1 MTFGLSPLQRCFWD
15 HPCAGL
21 LAHTRTGSTSPSA
34 SEGAALVL
42 PVLRRVRLCRV
53 RLGHSSHHRRLPC
66 VPELTDRALGCSGH
80 LKWLCTSSA
89 VSLSV
94 AHIWRTA
101 LGYGARR
108 CLLSFRRS
116 AFLLYWSARLLSKEE
131 VSLDSSPSGMALKM
145 ESLGHSPT
153 QWV

>member
-1 MTFGLSPLQRCFWD
+1 MFFWLMTFGLSPLQRCFWD

-21 LAHTRTGSTSPSA
+21 LAHTRTGSASPSA

-116 AFLLYWSARLLSKEE
+116 AFLLYCFPKRKYHLTVPPVEW
-131 VSLDSSPSGMALKM
+131 
-145 ESLGHSPT
+145 H
-153 QWV
+153 